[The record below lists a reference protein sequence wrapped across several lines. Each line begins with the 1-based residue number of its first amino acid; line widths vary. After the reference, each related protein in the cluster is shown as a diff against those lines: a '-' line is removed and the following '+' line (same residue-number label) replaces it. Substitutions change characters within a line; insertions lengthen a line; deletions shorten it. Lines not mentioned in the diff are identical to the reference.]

1 MTFWCLFEFQEQFGS
16 AKVDQKLWISDFL
29 LLNHF
34 LTARKLCVVVIRKSS
49 LELHSASVLSACE
62 QIFTAPSS
70 LWNAIDTQLSV
81 TAVWLIH
88 NTAVVLMANKSY
100 DLLDSSSMR
109 FLVLT
114 FIMQYHWLIETGG
127 LLPSPCHAKD
137 DFLRYL
143 GGSSWSW
150 THGRSLSSHPDW
162 CLCSKVLHP
171 VVPYQNHNPLVV

>member
-29 LLNHF
+29 LLNRF
-34 LTARKLCVVVIRKSS
+34 LTARKLCVVVIRKCS
-49 LELHSASVLSACE
+49 LVLHSASVLSACE

-127 LLPSPCHAKD
+127 LLPVMPKTISSDIWEGRLDLGHMDAV
-137 DFLRYL
+137 FLHIL
-143 GGSSWSW
+143 
-150 THGRSLSSHPDW
+150 TDAFVARSYTQWYRIKTTTL
-162 CLCSKVLHP
+162 
-171 VVPYQNHNPLVV
+171 